1 MAESISIIIPA
12 LNEAETIGRT
22 LDSVEDSVRDSA
34 GDSAAEWIVVDGDS
48 EDRTAEIA
56 RARGATVV
64 TAPRGRA
71 SQMNAGAKIAR
82 GETLLFLHADTRL
95 PPGFAEEVRR
105 TLDLPGVAAGAFSL
119 RIDGAGRRIEWVERA
134 ANWRSRILQLPY
146 GDQGFFLKAEVFRS
160 LGGFPELPLMEDLEM
175 ARRVRG
181 HGRIAISPLGVVT
194 SARRWE
200 RVGVVRATLLNQLFL
215 LAYLLGMPPRRIA
228 EWYYPRSKLQTANSK
243 LQTNPNPQSQNSK

>member
-12 LNEAETIGRT
+12 LNEAEAIGRT

-95 PPGFAEEVRR
+95 PQGFAAEVRR
-105 TLDLPGVAAGAFSL
+105 VLGVPGVAAGAFSL
-119 RIDGAGRRIEWVERA
+119 RIDGAGWGMQFVERA
-134 ANWRSRILQLPY
+134 ANWRSRIMQLPY
-146 GDQGFFLKAEVFRS
+146 GDQGFFLKAELFRS

-181 HGRIAISPLGVVT
+181 HGRIVISPLAVVT

-200 RVGVVRATLLNQLFL
+200 RIGVVRATLLNQVFL
-215 LAYLLGMPPRRIA
+215 LAYLAGMPPRRIA
-228 EWYYPRSKLQTANSK
+228 QWYYPRSKLQTANSK
-243 LQTNPNPQSQNSK
+243 PQTNPNLQSQNSK